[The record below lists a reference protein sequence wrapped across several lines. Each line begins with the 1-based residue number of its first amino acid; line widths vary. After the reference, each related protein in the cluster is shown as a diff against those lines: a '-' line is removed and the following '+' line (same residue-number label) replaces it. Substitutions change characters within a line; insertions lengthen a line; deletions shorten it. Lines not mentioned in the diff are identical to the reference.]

1 MADPF
6 INPVTG
12 MPFNVSGATLSS
24 QQQFVLPTISD
35 PEQTYADIT
44 RQEWERY
51 MRDFAPKEEQ
61 LIKDAKG
68 LTDKIVKESRD
79 SAKQQAKIAR
89 ETLQRNRERYGIALD
104 PSARA
109 EQDRAFQRQTTLGQV
124 GAANRGQLLGRDIE
138 NRVLADVVNI
148 GQGLYGSSMAGLQS
162 AAQSAMQRDAE
173 YRNAKRMASAQ
184 RKSNMIGLGMTIGAM
199 FI

>member
-12 MPFNVSGATLSS
+12 LPFNASGATLSS
-24 QQQFVLPTISD
+24 QQQFVLPAISD

-51 MRDFAPKEEQ
+51 MRDWAPKEEQ
-61 LIKDAKG
+61 LMADAKA
-68 LTDKIVKESRD
+68 LTGDLVKE
-79 SAKQQAKIAR
+79 
-89 ETLQRNRERYGIALD
+89 NRERAKQEAKMTREALESNMGRYGVALD
-104 PSARA
+104 PSARQ
-109 EQDRAFQRQTTLGQV
+109 EQQRALQRQSTLGQV
-124 GAANRGQLLGRDIE
+124 GAANQAQIIGRDIE
-138 NRVLADVVNI
+138 TKVMSDIMNI
-148 GQGLYGSSMAGLQS
+148 GSGLYGSSMAGLQS
-162 AAQSAMQRDAE
+162 AAQSAMQRDSE

-184 RKSNMIGLGMTIGAM
+184 RKSNMIGLGMTLGAM